1 MSGFLDFVK
10 TWQSVG
16 IMATSVATLTAVVWG
31 ASRYAFVYEV
41 RISELEES
49 MQSLS
54 NLITQDQ
61 NIRQFERFD
70 KLRCHILPDGSYD
83 DLRTTGDKSRHQLLY
98 KQLSLKEE
106 PCD

>member
-1 MSGFLDFVK
+1 MDFIK

-16 IMATSVATLTAVVWG
+16 ILVTSVATLTGVVWG

-41 RISELEES
+41 RITELEQS

-61 NIRQFERFD
+61 NIRQFERFE
-70 KLRCHILPDGSYD
+70 KLRCHYLPDGSYD
-83 DLRTTGDKSRHQLLY
+83 DLRTTSDKSRHRILY
-98 KQLSLKEE
+98 NQLSLEEE